1 MSPVESPTVATY
13 PSAGVR
19 KGPLEWAKGAS
30 SIEGKCMESP
40 STFIQEKCYKNQKDK
55 GQRILKMKVPE
66 LFTHGEGISTPHARH
81 KERQPII
88 ECANH
93 DFKTMYFP
101 FLCYLFPFL
110 CFFYFFGVDKG
121 IDINRAKVV

>member
-66 LFTHGEGISTPHARH
+66 LFTHGEGYEQSVKTRF
-81 KERQPII
+81 KQRKRSLMI
-88 ECANH
+88 EEGDEDA
-93 DFKTMYFP
+93 
-101 FLCYLFPFL
+101 
-110 CFFYFFGVDKG
+110 
-121 IDINRAKVV
+121 